1 VGDRVTYDLAKET
14 GMQPDMSYPIRFNAD
29 LSDKA
34 SYFSPRHNYLGVNY
48 GALGRDGAGI
58 FNIRADSSI
67 VGPLVH
73 SLSTFITIIDRGRST
88 SGSSSTWNGPNAGER
103 GPWDGMYWDSS
114 YDITR
119 HTFERIEGQ
128 KFGAAM
134 FFHIPYDLVSGRLD
148 MTAVEEVEGAGTPD
162 SYSLGAAYPNPFNPE
177 TTIEFNVPAE
187 GFVEID
193 VFNAVGQTVAS
204 LVDEELSAGS
214 YRTTWNGL
222 DQAGS
227 QVSSGVYFYRM
238 QAGDFS
244 ATHSMTLLK

>member
-1 VGDRVTYDLAKET
+1 MTVDA
-14 GMQPDMSYPIRFNAD
+14 SYPIRYNAD
-29 LSDKA
+29 LSGKA
-34 SYFSPRHNYLGVNY
+34 AYFSPRHNALGVNY
-48 GALGRDGAGI
+48 GTTGRDGAGI
-58 FNIRADSSI
+58 FNIFADPAI
-67 VGPLVH
+67 VGPLVI
-73 SLSTFITIIDRGRST
+73 SLSTFINIIDHDRST
-88 SGSSSTWNGPNAGER
+88 IGSSSTWDGPNAGQR

-148 MTAVEEVEGAGTPD
+148 MTAVEEVESAGTPD